1 MIAGAIL
8 IQRGGHLRFRSVLFD
23 RWLKWSGFGALMAEE
38 NETAG
43 AEAPPP
49 KSKKKLIV
57 IVGAVLGLAALGG
70 GGWYYKQH
78 TAKMTKKAEPVVQE
92 EPFLVDIPT
101 IISNLD
107 SSSGR
112 PMFVKISAKLQ
123 VRGTTSQQVTAM
135 MPEIQNIFQS
145 YLHESSQA
153 DLGGNGIYRLR
164 EALLDRIAVQL
175 APIEVRDLLF
185 TEFLIQ

>member
-1 MIAGAIL
+1 MRL
-8 IQRGGHLRFRSVLFD
+8 PECSRVLSEVRS
-23 RWLKWSGFGALMAEE
+23 RGFGERMAEE
-38 NETAG
+38 AETAG

-49 KSKKKLIV
+49 KKNKKKLV
-57 IVGAVLGLAALGG
+57 MLAGALLGVVLLGG

-78 TAKMTKKAEPVVQE
+78 AAQAVKKDVPVVQE

-101 IISNLD
+101 VISNLE

-112 PMFVKISAKLQ
+112 PVFVKLTAKLQ
-123 VRGTTSQQVTAM
+123 VRGATQQQVMAQ
-135 MPEIQNIFQS
+135 MPEVQNIFQS

-153 DLGGNGIYRLR
+153 DLNGNGIYRLR
-164 EALLDRIAVQL
+164 EALLARIAVQI
-175 APIEVRDLLF
+175 APIEVRDVLF